1 MAEQFTEQESK
12 ALSDLKAQIK
22 QVKEEIR
29 DVEDRRRA
37 REKVKAEIA
46 AKMRLRGPKVA
57 RDNKIR
63 AALLEMAKIAKV
75 YGMRFD
81 APPTPAGWRFTPAR
95 FASFK
100 LHVDTPDG
108 KTELVQIYTKHD
120 GFEWD

>member
-63 AALLEMAKIAKV
+63 AALLEMAKIAKT

-81 APPTPAGWRFTPAR
+81 APVSMFGTSRVRKPFTI
-95 FASFK
+95 
-100 LHVDTPDG
+100 LHIDTPDG
-108 KTELVQIYTKHD
+108 RTESVQIYTKHD